1 MSRAARL
8 AGLRRL
14 PIAALLLVVTVAATA
29 PSARSAPSEVK
40 PPAAEPTYLD
50 PVDLAVTPDGKT
62 LAVAC
67 SGTDSLLLVDLPG
80 GPVRREVAVGHRP
93 WAVTLDRAGTT
104 AYVALRDD
112 DAVAVVDLASGTVTR
127 RLAVGPGPLDVA
139 LDRDETH
146 LFTANNVS
154 GDVSVVDLGRGV
166 ETKRL
171 RAGVRPRALALS
183 PDGSILAVANL
194 LNDLHQ
200 PDRPPSSQV
209 TLIDAARER
218 VIERVALPGANVLQA
233 IATLP
238 EGGFLVPLVRP
249 KNLVPLVQVAGG
261 WTMTNGLARIVP
273 ADPPAAEGA
282 GGPPPGTTRVDQ
294 ILVDS
299 RGRHYA
305 DPSSV
310 AIAPDGRTA
319 YVSAA
324 GADRLLVVDLEA
336 MGRAMGSSVAGA
348 DPHPDP
354 YLADRLDLA
363 GRFVRAALPTGPV
376 PVAVAVAP
384 DGRRAYVADRL
395 GDTVTVIDTSPG
407 GGADR
412 VAGEISLGG
421 DLAAERELTPVR
433 RGERLFYNSAAT
445 FAGQFTCATCHPDTA
460 HDGLVYDIS
469 PDGLGRNLVD
479 TKTLRGVR
487 GTAPFK
493 WNGHNPDLHTQC
505 GPRAAKFINRS
516 PGFTPAQLDDLVAYE
531 SQTQVEPN
539 RNRSPDGRLTP
550 LQAWGKK
557 IFERTVDNTGQPIP
571 EANRC
576 SFCHS
581 GPHFTDNRSFD
592 VGTRS
597 EHDDNGIFDTPGLND
612 LDDTAPYLHDG
623 KALTLEELWTVY
635 NPNDRH
641 GRANDLSK
649 DELNALIEYLRTL

>member
-421 DLAAERELTPVR
+421 GSRRRAPSSRRCAGASGCSTTRRPPSPASSPVPPATRTRPTTAWSTTSRPTAWGATWWTPRRCAGCAAR
-433 RGERLFYNSAAT
+433 RPS
-445 FAGQFTCATCHPDTA
+445 
-460 HDGLVYDIS
+460 S
-469 PDGLGRNLVD
+469 
-479 TKTLRGVR
+479 
-487 GTAPFK
+487 GTA
-493 WNGHNPDLHTQC
+493 TT
-505 GPRAAKFINRS
+505 RTS
-516 PGFTPAQLDDLVAYE
+516 TPSA
-531 SQTQVEPN
+531 
-539 RNRSPDGRLTP
+539 G
-550 LQAWGKK
+550 
-557 IFERTVDNTGQPIP
+557 
-571 EANRC
+571 
-576 SFCHS
+576 
-581 GPHFTDNRSFD
+581 
-592 VGTRS
+592 
-597 EHDDNGIFDTPGLND
+597 
-612 LDDTAPYLHDG
+612 
-623 KALTLEELWTVY
+623 
-635 NPNDRH
+635 H
-641 GRANDLSK
+641 GRPSSSTARRASRRRSSTTWSPMSRRPRWS
-649 DELNALIEYLRTL
+649 RTGTARPTAA